1 MALKKKKKGKK
12 NKSYAGTELEA
23 GYVPGNDANLFLDR
37 PFTALSNLSK
47 KKNGKEVPV
56 NVQISDYL
64 KSMKLLEQS
73 IARLEK
79 IVEESNSILDSRFIS
94 ESRIVKRKINGKLY
108 STTMRMIEAVRAFD
122 RGRISKKDLEIESS
136 WSYDPETA
144 VKIARI
150 IGEDL

>member
-1 MALKKKKKGKK
+1 MASKKKKKGKK

-73 IARLEK
+73 L
-79 IVEESNSILDSRFIS
+79 L
-94 ESRIVKRKINGKLY
+94 G
-108 STTMRMIEAVRAFD
+108 
-122 RGRISKKDLEIESS
+122 
-136 WSYDPETA
+136 
-144 VKIARI
+144 
-150 IGEDL
+150 